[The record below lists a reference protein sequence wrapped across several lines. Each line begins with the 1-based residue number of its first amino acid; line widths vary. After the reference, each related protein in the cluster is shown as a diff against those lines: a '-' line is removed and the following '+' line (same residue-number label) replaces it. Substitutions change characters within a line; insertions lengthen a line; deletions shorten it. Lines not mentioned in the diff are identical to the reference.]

1 MPDGTERGEVLLRN
15 RICLW
20 LLALSLLLGGCA
32 APSAGGV
39 LRQSAATPA
48 IGSLFE
54 KKQETAAAAE
64 PEAEAGPYVA
74 PPMEEA
80 AFHPELAETGERVML
95 DLSAVSDGVVAVSA
109 QSDKRLKFQVVK
121 GEETY
126 SYNLAS
132 DGTPSIFPLQCGDG
146 EYRFRVMENVVD
158 KKYAELFSRTVDV
171 KLSDPFAPFL
181 RPSDYVNF
189 NADSACVKKAAE
201 LAKTAG
207 TPLGLVAAVYGFVC
221 QTVRYDEELARTVK
235 SGYLPVP
242 DRTMLSGKGI
252 CFDYAALAA
261 SMLRSQGIP
270 TRMVFGYVAPDQLYH
285 AWNMFYTEETGW
297 VTVSFE
303 VSANSW
309 VRLDLTFAA
318 NGADSQFIGDGSNYA
333 DVYSY

>member
-1 MPDGTERGEVLLRN
+1 MRN